1 MNSAL
6 QPVSD
11 AVYTLL
17 QADQTLVGIVGGGI
31 WDVVP
36 ENPGYPFVWYE
47 VGRPIDARGFGAGSL
62 PQLDVRTHTYTVGG
76 SMLEAFAINNRIIM
90 ALADQLLP
98 IDPTAWKPAG
108 LILSEAE
115 VVLPDEQLRGI
126 PVHEVV
132 AMFRLYVESLIN
144 APLGPEE
151 WVAEGW
157 R

>member
-36 ENPGYPFVWYE
+36 ENPAYPFVWYE

-108 LILSEAE
+108 LIL
-115 VVLPDEQLRGI
+115 
-126 PVHEVV
+126 
-132 AMFRLYVESLIN
+132 
-144 APLGPEE
+144 
-151 WVAEGW
+151 
-157 R
+157 